1 MTSMSQLSGD
11 ATSATSVT
19 DRLVVGIGSSEL
31 ADGRTA
37 GAAAAREACA
47 ALGGR
52 RPELVLVFASVRY
65 DLPAALE
72 GINEVTGGAPLAGA
86 SSSGH
91 LHAGTLTPPGAGLA
105 VLVLAGGGHRF
116 GVASVT
122 GVDAN
127 SFHAG
132 RDLARSARA
141 AAGADRLPHEALL
154 VLSDGLTGD
163 QQELLN
169 GIHRVTGVAVPVV
182 GGAAGDDRRLA
193 RTFVFRD
200 GEVLSD
206 AAVGVWIGSPR
217 PLTVVSGHGWQ
228 PTGLPL
234 LVTSVDGPVVREISG
249 RPALE
254 VYQENFRFDD
264 PSREMTSDREGGYH
278 SAHAFGLIQPDGEL
292 LIRGAFVDDA
302 GQLRTFAPLP
312 AYAAVQV
319 VSCGPDDLLDVG
331 DQTLARAL
339 DGAEASIAL
348 VFSCVARLDILA
360 DRSAEEADRLQSVA
374 GTVPTFGFYTYGEFA
389 RTTSVVGYH
398 NATIA
403 AVIL

>member
-1 MTSMSQLSGD
+1 MGD
-11 ATSATSVT
+11 LTA
-19 DRLVVGIGSSEL
+19 DRLQVGIGASEHS
-31 ADGRTA
+31 DGREA
-37 GAAAAREACA
+37 GAAAARAACA
-47 ALGGR
+47 DLNGR
-52 RPELVLVFASVRY
+52 RPDLVLVFASVRY
-65 DLPAALE
+65 DLAAVLA
-72 GINEVTGGAPLAGA
+72 GINSVTGGAPLAGA

-91 LHAGTLTPPGAGLA
+91 LHAGTLTQPGEGLA
-105 VLVLAGGGHRF
+105 VLALASTDYRF

-122 GVDAN
+122 EVGAN

-132 RDLARSARA
+132 RELARA
-141 AAGADRLPHEALL
+141 ARTAAGTDRLPHEALL

-193 RTFVFRD
+193 RTYVMRD
-200 GEVLSD
+200 GEVFSD
-206 AAVGVWIGSPR
+206 AAVAVWIGSPR

-234 LVTSVDGPVVREISG
+234 LVTGVDGPVVREISG

-254 VYQENFRFDD
+254 VYREHFRFDN
-264 PSREMTSDREGGYH
+264 PMCEIPSDRDGGYH
-278 SAHAFGLIQPDGEL
+278 SAHAFGLIQPDGQL
-292 LIRGAFVDDA
+292 LIRGAFVDDE

-331 DQTLARAL
+331 DATLADAL
-339 DGAEASIAL
+339 DGADASVAL

-360 DRSAEEADRLQSVA
+360 GRSAEEAQRLQKIA
-374 GTVPTFGFYTYGEFA
+374 GEVPTFGFYTYGEFA

>member
-1 MTSMSQLSGD
+1 MSD
-11 ATSATSVT
+11 PKA
-19 DRLVVGIGSSEL
+19 DRLQVGIGASEHS
-31 ADGRTA
+31 DGHEA
-37 GAAAAREACA
+37 GAAAARTACA
-47 ALGGR
+47 ALAGR
-52 RPELVLVFASVRY
+52 RPDLVLVFASVRY
-65 DLPAALE
+65 DLAAVLS
-72 GINEVTGGAPLAGA
+72 GINGVTGGAPLAGA

-91 LHAGTLTPPGAGLA
+91 LHAGTLTPPGAGVA
-105 VLVLAGGGHRF
+105 VLALAGGAYRV
-116 GVASVT
+116 GVASVA
-122 GVDAN
+122 GVGAN

-132 RDLARSARA
+132 RTLARA
-141 AAGADRLPHEALL
+141 ARTAAGTDRLPYEVLL

-182 GGAAGDDRRLA
+182 GGAAGDDRRLTE
-193 RTFVFRD
+193 TFVMRD
-200 GEVLSD
+200 GEVLTD
-206 AAVGVWIGSPR
+206 GAVAVWIGSPR

-234 LVTSVDGPVVREISG
+234 LVTGVDGPVVREIGG

-254 VYQENFRFDD
+254 VYQEHFRFDD
-264 PSREMTSDREGGYH
+264 PVCEMSSDREGGYH
-278 SAHAFGLIQPDGEL
+278 SAHAFGLIQPDGQL
-292 LIRGAFVDDA
+292 LIRGAFVDDD

-319 VSCGPDDLLDVG
+319 VSCGPDDLLKVG
-331 DQTLARAL
+331 DETLADAL
-339 DGAEASIAL
+339 DGADASVAL

-360 DRSAEEADRLQSVA
+360 GRSAEEAQRLQEVA
-374 GTVPTFGFYTYGEFA
+374 GVVPTFGFYTYGEFA

-403 AVIL
+403 AVVL

>member
-1 MTSMSQLSGD
+1 MGD
-11 ATSATSVT
+11 ERAPVAVA
-19 DRLVVGIGSSEL
+19 DRLRAGIGASEV
-31 ADGRTA
+31 
-37 GAAAAREACA
+37 AAARQAGADDARAACA
-47 ALGGR
+47 ALDGR
-52 RPELVLVFASVRY
+52 RPDLVLVFASVRY
-65 DLPAALE
+65 DLAAVLA
-72 GINEVTGGAPLAGA
+72 GVNAVTGGAPLAGA

-91 LHAGTLTPPGAGLA
+91 LHAGTLTPPDQGLA
-105 VLVLAGGGHRF
+105 VLALAGDGHRF

-122 GVDAN
+122 GVGAD

-132 RDLARSARA
+132 RDLARAARA
-141 AAGADRLPHEALL
+141 AAGADRMPHEALL

-182 GGAAGDDRRLA
+182 VGAAGDDRRLA
-193 RTFVFRD
+193 RTFVLRD
-200 GEVLSD
+200 DRVLTD
-206 AAVGVWIGSPR
+206 AAVAVWIGSPR

-234 LVTSVDGPVVREISG
+234 LVTGVDGPVVREISG

-254 VYQENFRFDD
+254 VYREHFRYDD
-264 PSREMTSDREGGYH
+264 AADEIDSDRGGGYH
-278 SAHAFGLIQPDGEL
+278 SAHAFGLIQPDGSL
-292 LIRGAFVDDA
+292 LIRGAFVDDD

-312 AYAAVQV
+312 PYAAVQV

-331 DQTLARAL
+331 DATLAAAL
-339 DGAEASIAL
+339 DRPDASVAL

-360 DRSAEEADRLQSVA
+360 GRGAEEARRLQAVA